1 MNFDQS
7 AGIIE
12 MFMDS
17 LEVTDEGTFT
27 FNLVDGKAKGATSL
41 VLIGDGKIYIFFV
54 YIHSNWGTDE
64 AFIGKLLL
72 LAVTFY
78 STEGQQKPFLDSF
91 SSVLFRP
98 MMIWFPASCYLSVVG
113 KKMTACSRT
122 VVSHL
127 LMAFSAFQNSGS
139 FRRNLNLRDQNGSE
153 NKVLDQMSLHNLDLQ
168 QCV

>member
-54 YIHSNWGTDE
+54 YIQSN
-64 AFIGKLLL
+64 
-72 LAVTFY
+72 
-78 STEGQQKPFLDSF
+78 
-91 SSVLFRP
+91 
-98 MMIWFPASCYLSVVG
+98 
-113 KKMTACSRT
+113 
-122 VVSHL
+122 
-127 LMAFSAFQNSGS
+127 
-139 FRRNLNLRDQNGSE
+139 
-153 NKVLDQMSLHNLDLQ
+153 
-168 QCV
+168 